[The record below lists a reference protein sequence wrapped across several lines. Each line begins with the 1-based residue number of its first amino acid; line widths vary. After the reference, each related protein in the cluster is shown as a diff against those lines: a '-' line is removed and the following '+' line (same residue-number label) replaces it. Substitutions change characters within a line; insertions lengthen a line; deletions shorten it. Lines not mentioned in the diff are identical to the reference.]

1 VKMSVAMELTK
12 EQLEQIG
19 SYIESNFDRFS
30 AKSNVVQLRSYDIQ
44 LIERMTR
51 IEEELRSQ
59 RELILKQNE
68 TMQFGFAQMDKRFE
82 SMQKQMDERFESMQ
96 KQMDE
101 RFDSMQKQMDERFK
115 SMLKQIDERFTAS
128 DRRFEMMQKSMESR
142 FEQVDKR
149 FDDANKRFDDVN
161 KRFDDV
167 NKKFSMMMWMM
178 TAGFTIIATVI
189 TLLTI
194 FAK

>member
-1 VKMSVAMELTK
+1 MEFTK

-19 SYIESNFDRFS
+19 SYIESNFDRFG
-30 AKSNVVQLRSYDIQ
+30 AKSNVIQLRPYDIQ

-59 RELILKQNE
+59 REL
-68 TMQFGFAQMDKRFE
+68 MQLGFTQMDKRFE
-82 SMQKQMDERFESMQ
+82 SMQKQMDERF
-96 KQMDE
+96 
-101 RFDSMQKQMDERFK
+101 
-115 SMLKQIDERFTAS
+115 AA
-128 DRRFEMMQKSMESR
+128 
-142 FEQVDKR
+142 VD
-149 FDDANKRFDDVN
+149 KRFDDVN

-167 NKKFSMMMWMM
+167 NKRFSMMMWMI

-194 FAK
+194 FAR

>member
-1 VKMSVAMELTK
+1 MSVAMELTK